1 MKFIRHFTL
10 FFALSIF
17 GLLQLSHAASALD
30 AAKSSRAHCQLTDPD
45 EFKEIFGPPI
55 EEMAKTDGDWSLI
68 EFGYENGQAIFGK
81 PKQEV
86 QTPFVLRWLVI
97 NEKAVDIGCDSKM
110 VLQTE
115 KDLGKLT
122 KFWGFT
128 NVSLKQIDLRNHSEL
143 VRKMPFDSETEWPD
157 QLPDGFNPDRIIEL
171 GKNPGLGIR
180 ALHKEGIK
188 GQGVGIA
195 IIDQPLLLGHA
206 EYRDKIVY
214 YDAVQVPGH
223 PAQMHGSPVASIA
236 VGKTIG
242 VAPESKLYYFA
253 TPTWKRDNRYYAEAL
268 DRILELNTRLPKNDQ
283 IRVVSVSNGAFKS
296 IANYPLWEAAF
307 RKATAQGIY
316 VSTCVRDSLD
326 YLLLDLDFDK
336 NPDDPASYAPTEWLK
351 RARPN
356 PERVW
361 IPGANRTIASF
372 RGIGVYQSER
382 GGGLSWGAPYLAGL
396 AALAFQVRPDLSPD
410 DIEKIIKDTATPMP
424 FGKVVNPGKVISEA
438 KTLRKQALL
447 SAE

>member
-1 MKFIRHFTL
+1 MKAIGCMAFYLILGFP
-10 FFALSIF
+10 
-17 GLLQLSHAASALD
+17 GLPMWAHAESALD
-30 AAKSSRAHCQLTDPD
+30 VAESSRARCQLTDPD
-45 EFKEIFGPPI
+45 EFREIFGPPI
-55 EEMAKTDGDWSLI
+55 EERAKTDGDWSLI
-68 EFGYENGQAIFGK
+68 EFRYENGQAIFGK

-86 QTPFVLRWLVI
+86 QTPFVLRGLVI
-97 NEKAVDIGCDSKM
+97 NENSVDIGCDSKM
-110 VLQTE
+110 VLRTE
-115 KDLGKLT
+115 KDLRKLT
-122 KFWGFT
+122 QFWGFT
-128 NVSLKQIDLRNHSEL
+128 NVSLMQVDLRNHSEL

-157 QLPDGFNPDRIIEL
+157 QLPDGFEPDSIMEA

-180 ALHKEGIK
+180 ELHKEGIK

-206 EYRDKIVY
+206 EYRDRIVY

-236 VGKTIG
+236 VGKNIG

-268 DRILELNTRLPKNDQ
+268 ERILEFNTRLPKDEQ

-307 RKATAQGIY
+307 RKATTQGIY
-316 VSTCVRDSLD
+316 VSTCVRDTLD
-326 YLLLDLDFDK
+326 YLLLDLGFDRD
-336 NPDDPASYAPTEWLK
+336 PDDPASYAPAEWLK

-372 RGIGVYQSER
+372 RGIEVYQSER

-396 AALAFQVRPDLSPD
+396 AALAFQVRPDLEPD
-410 DIEKIIKDTATPMP
+410 DIEKLIKDTATSMP
-424 FGKVVNPGKVISEA
+424 FGKVVNPGRVISEA
-438 KTLRKQALL
+438 RTMKKQALL
-447 SAE
+447 SAD